1 MRPEGPGKG
10 GGGFGGDWSDNN
22 LVGEIEA
29 LDVKHLQV
37 WDCLMVVEVQCPS
50 CL

>member
-1 MRPEGPGKG
+1 MTGPVPKLPPSMRRL
-10 GGGFGGDWSDNN
+10 DLSDNN

-37 WDCLMVVEVQCPS
+37 CAMSTHDS
-50 CL
+50 